1 MSVLAIAIATVIFAL
16 LAAFGSLSI
25 VDPELAFRLENIFQ
39 LRSVEL
45 STFGVLVHQLG
56 GLVAVLASL
65 VLSLSLGGPLEAAVV
80 LLAALAVPAYYR
92 RTYGRV
98 LRV

>member
-1 MSVLAIAIATVIFAL
+1 MSVLAIATATAILAA

-45 STFGVLVHQLG
+45 STFGVLVQQLG

-65 VLSLSLGGPLEAAVV
+65 ILSLGLGGPLEAAVV
-80 LLAALAVPAYYR
+80 LVAALAVPAYYR
-92 RTYGRV
+92 RTYGRI